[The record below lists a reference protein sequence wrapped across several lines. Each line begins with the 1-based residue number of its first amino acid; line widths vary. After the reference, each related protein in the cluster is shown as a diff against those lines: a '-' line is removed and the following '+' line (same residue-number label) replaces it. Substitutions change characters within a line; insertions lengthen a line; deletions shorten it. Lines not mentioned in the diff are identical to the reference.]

1 MFVEVSQATSA
12 MYLVRDLVTRTQ
24 RKYVSPLRFIVNS
37 VYRNLIGSQVAKGIA
52 AATPLSENYTD
63 CLKRVSYCV

>member
-12 MYLVRDLVTRTQ
+12 MYIMYLMRDLVTRTQ

-37 VYRNLIGSQVAKGIA
+37 VYCNLIGSQVAEGNA
-52 AATPLSENYTD
+52 AATPLSENYMTA
-63 CLKRVSYCV
+63 